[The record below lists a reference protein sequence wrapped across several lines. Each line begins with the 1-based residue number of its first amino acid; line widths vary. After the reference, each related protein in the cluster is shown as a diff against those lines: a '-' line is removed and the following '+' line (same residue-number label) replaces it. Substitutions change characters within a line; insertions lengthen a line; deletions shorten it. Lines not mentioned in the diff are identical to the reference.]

1 MLHSLSIRDLAVVGK
16 VDLSI
21 ASGMSVITGETGAGK
36 SILVDALALIAGG
49 RGDSGAVRTGAE
61 RTEIA
66 AEFDLSRLP
75 LVQQWLQDQALDDE
89 HNCLLR
95 RVVRADGGSR
105 GFING
110 RAATLLQL
118 RELAG
123 LLVEIHGHVATLTLN
138 SPPVNAL
145 TRTLNDELT
154 RALDQISEID
164 DIRAVVLTGAGKVF
178 CAGADLKGR
187 AEVIKGSGDLPAHSR
202 RTRECFHAI
211 RECAKPV
218 VIAIN
223 GAALGSGVA
232 MAASAD
238 ILVASTATR
247 LGLPEVD
254 VGLLGGCR
262 HAMRL
267 FSHSRLRR
275 MALTGMRVDGP
286 ELYRLGIVEACVAP
300 EDLMAT
306 AMEIA
311 QTIASKS
318 PVSTRMGKHTLN
330 VIEDMSLRDGYRYE
344 QDMTAQIA
352 KTDDAKEAQAAFRE
366 KRAPVFTGR

>member
-1 MLHSLSIRDLAVVGK
+1 MNDL
-16 VDLSI
+16 
-21 ASGMSVITGETGAGK
+21 T
-36 SILVDALALIAGG
+36 
-49 RGDSGAVRTGAE
+49 
-61 RTEIA
+61 
-66 AEFDLSRLP
+66 
-75 LVQQWLQDQALDDE
+75 
-89 HNCLLR
+89 
-95 RVVRADGGSR
+95 
-105 GFING
+105 
-110 RAATLLQL
+110 QL
-118 RELAG
+118 NYELNDF
-123 LLVEIHGHVATLTLN
+123 VATLTLN

-154 RALDQISEID
+154 LALDRISEMD
-164 DIRAVVLTGAGKVF
+164 EVRVVVLTGAGKVF

-187 AEVIKGSGDLPAHSR
+187 ASVIKGPGDLPAHSR

-218 VIAIN
+218 ICAIN

-232 MAASAD
+232 MAASSD
-238 ILVASTATR
+238 ILIASEKAS

-275 MALTGMRVDGP
+275 MMLTGMRVPGA
-286 ELYRLGIVEACVAP
+286 ELYRLGIIEECTTP
-300 EDLMAT
+300 EDLMPKAL
-306 AMEIA
+306 EIA
-311 QTIASKS
+311 STIASKS

-344 QDMTAQIA
+344 QDMTALIG
-352 KTDDAKEAQAAFRE
+352 KTDDAKEAQRAFAE

>member
-1 MLHSLSIRDLAVVGK
+1 MDDL
-16 VDLSI
+16 
-21 ASGMSVITGETGAGK
+21 TQ
-36 SILVDALALIAGG
+36 LIY
-49 RGDSGAVRTGAE
+49 
-61 RTEIA
+61 
-66 AEFDLSRLP
+66 
-75 LVQQWLQDQALDDE
+75 
-89 HNCLLR
+89 
-95 RVVRADGGSR
+95 
-105 GFING
+105 
-110 RAATLLQL
+110 
-118 RELAG
+118 ELN
-123 LLVEIHGHVATLTLN
+123 GHVATLTMN

-154 RALDQISEID
+154 LALDRISEMD
-164 DIRAVVLTGAGKVF
+164 EIRAVVLTGAGKVF

-187 AEVIKGSGDLPAHSR
+187 ASVIKGPGDLPAHSR

-218 VIAIN
+218 VCAIN

-232 MAASAD
+232 MAASSD
-238 ILVASTATR
+238 ILVASEKAS

-275 MALTGMRVDGP
+275 MALTGMRVPGA

-300 EDLMAT
+300 EELMAT

-344 QDMTAQIA
+344 QDMTAQIG
-352 KTDDAKEAQAAFRE
+352 KTDDAKEAQRAFAE

>member
-1 MLHSLSIRDLAVVGK
+1 MGPLDQQNFTQL
-16 VDLSI
+16 
-21 ASGMSVITGETGAGK
+21 
-36 SILVDALALIAGG
+36 LIE
-49 RGDSGAVRTGAE
+49 VT
-61 RTEIA
+61 
-66 AEFDLSRLP
+66 
-75 LVQQWLQDQALDDE
+75 
-89 HNCLLR
+89 
-95 RVVRADGGSR
+95 
-105 GFING
+105 
-110 RAATLLQL
+110 
-118 RELAG
+118 
-123 LLVEIHGHVATLTLN
+123 GHVATLTLN

-154 RALDQISEID
+154 MALDQISEID
-164 DIRAVVLTGAGKVF
+164 EIRAVVLTGAGKTF

-187 AEVIKGSGDLPAHSR
+187 AEVIKGPGDLPAHSR

-238 ILVASTATR
+238 ILVASTLTK

-267 FSHSRLRR
+267 FSHSKLRR
-275 MALTGMRVDGP
+275 MALTGLRVDGA
-286 ELYRLGIVEACVAP
+286 ELYRLGIVEACVEP
-300 EDLMAT
+300 ELLVAT

-344 QDMTAQIA
+344 QDMTGQIG
-352 KTDDAKEAQAAFRE
+352 KTEDAKEAQAAFRE
-366 KRAPVFTGR
+366 KRAPSFVGR

>member
-1 MLHSLSIRDLAVVGK
+1 MSMEQHFNTLS
-16 VDLSI
+16 
-21 ASGMSVITGETGAGK
+21 E
-36 SILVDALALIAGG
+36 
-49 RGDSGAVRTGAE
+49 
-61 RTEIA
+61 
-66 AEFDLSRLP
+66 
-75 LVQQWLQDQALDDE
+75 LQ
-89 HNCLLR
+89 
-95 RVVRADGGSR
+95 
-105 GFING
+105 
-110 RAATLLQL
+110 
-118 RELAG
+118 
-123 LLVEIHGHVATLTLN
+123 VEIVDKHIAVLTMN

-145 TRTLNDELT
+145 TRRLNDELT
-154 RALDQISEID
+154 YALDRISELD
-164 DIRAVVLTGAGKVF
+164 ELRVVVLTGAGKVF

-187 AEVIKGSGDLPAHSR
+187 AEVIKGPGDLLAHSR

-218 VIAIN
+218 ICAIN

-232 MAASAD
+232 MAASSD
-238 ILVASTATR
+238 ILLASEKSS

-275 MALTGMRVDGP
+275 MMLTGYRVPGE
-286 ELYRLGIVEACVAP
+286 ELYRLGIVEFCTAP
-300 EDLMAT
+300 EELMPK

-311 QTIASKS
+311 ITIASKS

-344 QDMTAQIA
+344 QDMTAQIS
-352 KTDDAKEAQAAFRE
+352 KTADAREAQAAFRE
-366 KRAPVFTGR
+366 KRAPIFIGQ

>member
-1 MLHSLSIRDLAVVGK
+1 MDTLTQLDY
-16 VDLSI
+16 
-21 ASGMSVITGETGAGK
+21 E
-36 SILVDALALIAGG
+36 
-49 RGDSGAVRTGAE
+49 
-61 RTEIA
+61 
-66 AEFDLSRLP
+66 
-75 LVQQWLQDQALDDE
+75 LQ
-89 HNCLLR
+89 
-95 RVVRADGGSR
+95 
-105 GFING
+105 
-110 RAATLLQL
+110 
-118 RELAG
+118 
-123 LLVEIHGHVATLTLN
+123 GHVAILTLN

-145 TRTLNDELT
+145 TRVLNDELT
-154 RALDQISEID
+154 LALDRISEMD
-164 DIRAVVLTGAGKVF
+164 EVRVVVLTGAGKVF

-187 AEVIKGSGDLPAHSR
+187 ASVIQGPGDLPAHSR

-218 VIAIN
+218 ITAIN
-223 GAALGSGVA
+223 GAALGSGLA
-232 MAASAD
+232 MAASSD
-238 ILVASTATR
+238 ILIASDKAS

-275 MALTGMRVDGP
+275 MMLTGMRVPGE
-286 ELYRLGIVEACVAP
+286 ELYRLGIVEACTTP
-300 EDLMAT
+300 EDLMPT
-306 AMEIA
+306 ALALA

-344 QDMTAQIA
+344 QDMTALIA
-352 KTDDAKEAQAAFRE
+352 KTDDAKEAQRAFAE